1 MKQTKPKVIMSSDQN
16 QYRGLSI
23 LSRLRHSA
31 YCWLFLLAIN
41 PALATTI
48 VLDIADGTNEGFNDP
63 SVVTPVGGN
72 KATTLGEQRRLVF
85 EFAANIIASIIDSP
99 ATIRVRAA
107 FDPLTCTS
115 TMGTLGQAGP
125 GGWSRNTCGVLIG
138 STWHPH
144 ALLNAQNGANPA
156 CNGFFD
162 TWPDEDLFP
171 STPDIQTIFNST
183 INNNPGCLAGRSFY
197 YGLDGNPG
205 IDFELLTTVLHE
217 IIHGLGFATLVNLNT
232 GGTSGNFNDVYML
245 NLEDDSLNDTW
256 GSPTFTAQ
264 ERVNS
269 ATDDG
274 DLHWVGAAVSA
285 EASSLNNGVTGGQV
299 QMFAPNTLQP
309 GSSVSHFDTDLA
321 PNELMEPIN
330 TGPKSTIGLAEQ
342 LLEDIGWSI
351 FADHQPVLSGIADQ
365 QLSSF
370 DTGTVS
376 FAVFDN
382 DTSVN
387 QLSFSL
393 SSSNSA
399 VVSSSGLALSG
410 NGRLRTLSIAP
421 VPGSVGLTT
430 LTVSAS
436 DGQNTVQQQ
445 FDVSVFSDANPVISV
460 QQPANGALLFAAP
473 QQLQA
478 TAIDQEDGDLS
489 ASIVWQSSLDG
500 SLGSGANLAVSLQD
514 GEHTLVL
521 TVTDSANNTSSE
533 IVAVTV
539 DLNGDED
546 GDGLS
551 NSIEVLLGTDPLRED
566 SDFDQLSDFDEVNRD
581 GDPLNFTPGVDSD
594 PLSNDTDGDGSIDGL
609 DPDPLDPTIVA
620 PVNVTIPLWALA
632 MIGLFIGVIVSLGRL
647 QRH

>member
-1 MKQTKPKVIMSSDQN
+1 MFSNQDQFR
-16 QYRGLSI
+16 YLSF
-23 LSRLRHSA
+23 LSRLRCSA
-31 YCWLFLLAIN
+31 CCLLLIFVIN

-48 VLDIADGTNEGFNDP
+48 VLDIADGANEGFNDP
-63 SVVTPVGGN
+63 AVVVPVGGN
-72 KATTLGEQRRLVF
+72 QATTLGEQRRLVF
-85 EFAANIIASIIDSP
+85 EFAAKTIASVINTP

-125 GGWSRNTCGVLIG
+125 RGWSLNTCGVLI
-138 STWHPH
+138 SNTWHPY
-144 ALLNAQNGANPA
+144 ALLNAQNGENPA

-171 STPDIQTIFNST
+171 TLPDIQTTFNSQV
-183 INNNPGCLAGRSFY
+183 NNNASCLASRSFY

-217 IIHGLGFATLVNLNT
+217 IIHGLGFVTRVNLITGATL
-232 GGTSGNFNDVYML
+232 GGYNDVYML

-256 GSPTFTAQ
+256 GAPSFTASV
-264 ERVNS
+264 RVNS

-285 EASSLNNGVTGGQV
+285 EASSLNSGVTGGQV
-299 QMFAPNTLQP
+299 QMYAPNTLQP
-309 GSSVSHFDTDLA
+309 SSSVSHFDTDLA
-321 PNELMEPIN
+321 PNQLMEPIN

-342 LLEDIGWSI
+342 LLDDIGWSI
-351 FADHQPVLSGIADQ
+351 FTYHRPVLSGIADQ

-370 DTGTVS
+370 ETSIAS

-382 DTSVN
+382 DTNVN
-387 QLSFSL
+387 QLTFSL
-393 SSSNSA
+393 SSSNAA
-399 VVSSSGLALSG
+399 VVNSSGLSLSG
-410 NGRLRTLSIAP
+410 SGRLRTLSVTP

-430 LTVSAS
+430 ITVSAY
-436 DGQNTVQQQ
+436 DGQNTVQEQ
-445 FDVSVFSDANPVISV
+445 FNVSVFSDASPVITV
-460 QQPANGALLFAAP
+460 QQPLNGELIFTAP

-478 TAIDQEDGDLS
+478 TATDPEDGDIS
-489 ASIVWQSSLDG
+489 AEINWQSSLDG

-514 GEHTLVL
+514 GAHTISLS
-521 TVTDSANNTSSE
+521 VTDSANNTASE
-533 IVAVTV
+533 TLSVNV

-551 NSIEVLLGTDPLRED
+551 NNLEILLGTDPVLAD

-581 GDPLNFTPGVDSD
+581 GDPFSFTPGADTD
-594 PLSNDTDGDGSIDGL
+594 PLDNDTDGDGSIDGL

-620 PVNVTIPLWALA
+620 PVNVTIPFWTLTMMGCMIAL
-632 MIGLFIGVIVSLGRL
+632 IVSLVRL
-647 QRH
+647 KGH